1 MRSALD
7 SKKPNYLIFY
17 ENHKEKFLERIE
29 KAKHILHHCFVCPRE
44 CQVDRTQQ
52 LGFCRV
58 GEKARVSSYFA
69 HFGEEDCLRGWNGS
83 GTIFFTMCN
92 LRCVFCQNYEISQN
106 IDPDSKEVESEEL
119 ADIMLFLQKR
129 GVHNINFVS
138 PDHVVPQ
145 ILEAIYIAVQKGL
158 SIPLVY
164 NSNAFSSLES
174 LKLLEGI
181 IDIYMP
187 DFKFMDQSLA
197 GIYLKSEDY
206 SEVAK
211 KAILEMY
218 RQVGDFETD
227 SYGIAKKGLLVRHLI
242 MPNCIE
248 DSKKILEFLA
258 SVSKKI
264 YLNLMSQYRP
274 ANKVLKYKE
283 FYSKIN
289 RPIFKEEYQE
299 VVKYAYSLG
308 FEIIE
313 HDLI

>member
-1 MRSALD
+1 MKIALD
-7 SKKPNYLIFY
+7 SKKPRYLVFY
-17 ENHKEKFLERIE
+17 ETQKEKFLERIE
-29 KAKHILHHCFVCPRE
+29 QAKTILHHCSVCPRE
-44 CQVDRTQQ
+44 CNVDRFQQ
-52 LGFCRV
+52 LGFCRI
-58 GEKARVSSYFA
+58 GEKARVSSYFP

-106 IDPDSKEVESEEL
+106 IDPDSKELTSEEL
-119 ADIMLFLQKR
+119 ADIMILLQKK

-145 ILEAIYIAVQKGL
+145 ILEAVYIAVQKGL

-164 NSNAFSSLES
+164 NSNAFSSLQS

-187 DFKFMDQSLA
+187 DFKFMDYDLA
-197 GIYLKSEDY
+197 GIYLKNEDY

-242 MPNCIE
+242 MPNCVE

-258 SVSKKI
+258 NISKKI
-264 YLNLMSQYRP
+264 YLNLMSQYKP
-274 ANKVLKYKE
+274 ANKVLKYKD

-289 RPIFKEEYQE
+289 RLIFKEEYRE
-299 VVKYAYSLG
+299 VVEYAYSLG